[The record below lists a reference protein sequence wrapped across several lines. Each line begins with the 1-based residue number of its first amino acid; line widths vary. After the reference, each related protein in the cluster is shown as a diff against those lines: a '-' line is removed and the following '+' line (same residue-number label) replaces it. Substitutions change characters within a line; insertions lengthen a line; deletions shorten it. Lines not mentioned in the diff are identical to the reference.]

1 LTAAAPRLVS
11 IEPTIAFGRPVI
23 AGSRIPTVEIAERFK
38 AGDASELLAVEYGRP
53 IAEIEEAI
61 RCELAL
67 DAA

>member
-1 LTAAAPRLVS
+1 M
-11 IEPTIAFGRPVI
+11 
-23 AGSRIPTVEIAERFK
+23 EIAERFK
-38 AGDASELLAVEYGRP
+38 AGDSFELLAVEYGRP